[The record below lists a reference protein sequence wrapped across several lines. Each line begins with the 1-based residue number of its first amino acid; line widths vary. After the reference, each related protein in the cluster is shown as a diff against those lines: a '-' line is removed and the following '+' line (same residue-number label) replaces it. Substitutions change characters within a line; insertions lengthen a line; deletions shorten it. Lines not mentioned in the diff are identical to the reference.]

1 MDPQSISTGLQSFF
15 TVAMGGVA
23 SFWSIGSSY
32 LYLGPS
38 TADFLFLMLG
48 LFSVVFSCVSSL
60 NNSLSI
66 RVGAFF
72 SWMAMFVITLLF
84 LQGSSMIMWIAL
96 CLVMTV
102 LHLLQIF
109 TWTFS
114 RARRING

>member
-1 MDPQSISTGLQSFF
+1 MDPQSISAGLQSFF

-23 SFWSIGSSY
+23 SFWSIGTSY

-48 LFSVVFSCVSSL
+48 LFSVVFSCVSSM
-60 NNSLSI
+60 NNTLSI

-72 SWMAMFVITLLF
+72 SWISLFVITLLF
-84 LQGSSMIMWIAL
+84 IRGNSMIVWIAL

-109 TWTFS
+109 TWSFGRTK
-114 RARRING
+114 ARR